1 MSEKECFT
9 DSVTVSDEQNPDE
22 TPPEKANEI
31 PLRKRLLDLM
41 LVNLKIGST
50 SFGAPTAHVAMMERE
65 YVHKH
70 KWVTTALFGPA

>member
-1 MSEKECFT
+1 MSEKELT
-9 DSVTVSDEQNPDE
+9 PESVTVPGDQTPPDE
-22 TPPEKANEI
+22 NAPEKASEI

-70 KWVTTALFGPA
+70 KWVTPPQHF